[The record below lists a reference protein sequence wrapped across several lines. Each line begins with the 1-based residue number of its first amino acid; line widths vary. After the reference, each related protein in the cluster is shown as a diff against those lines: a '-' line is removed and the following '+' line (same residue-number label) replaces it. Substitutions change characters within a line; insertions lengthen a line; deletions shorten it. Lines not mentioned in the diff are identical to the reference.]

1 MRSERLSSS
10 VADVFMWAVWK
21 YPLSLAS
28 ITKTRLA
35 LIVLRRFEPG
45 LNRPCMDCELGRLDV
60 LAWAV
65 WWNECAFSAWQ
76 DAQASSPTRVAAGRA
91 WASSA
96 RRAGVPE
103 SAAQSATALRRAD
116 RAPGRRAARSV
127 DKGIGLFCVAPVSL
141 ST

>member
-45 LNRPCMDCELGRLDV
+45 LNRPWMDCDVGRLDV

-65 WWNECAFSAWQ
+65 WWNECAFSLWQ
-76 DAQASSPTRVAAGRA
+76 DAQASSATRPARPATRKRRNRSTRPHTREGP
-91 WASSA
+91 AS
-96 RRAGVPE
+96 P
-103 SAAQSATALRRAD
+103 
-116 RAPGRRAARSV
+116 
-127 DKGIGLFCVAPVSL
+127 
-141 ST
+141 